1 LSKNSPPD
9 NFKRLDQAEIK
20 AAMSDLAKDYPCIGK
35 ISLYRMKRDKDF
47 PNDPKYVFVVV
58 APDPPP
64 KLDRETDLA
73 QNIIKYYN
81 ETYESCSHL
90 YHVMEDFY
98 RIEKLPEN
106 KLPGNYQEE
115 WFWFSIEPAERIEDY
130 EMVMDVKPL
139 VLYERDDQPCSAPNT
154 AETST
159 VEPTNSKDI
168 DDFPEN
174 HNNFI
179 TLKGGY
185 WAIKYRGKP
194 ILVQNLDRIRYI
206 IHMLEYPNREFY
218 VHELIGLVKGHN
230 PIVNQDYSKMD
241 AAQLEKEGLSLTELQ
256 LEHLSPEDAR
266 CLEGV
271 AHNLWVELIEAE
283 KLGREKHVK
292 AKDKWDI
299 MIKHLLQEYG
309 VSINSSAKGPKFRY
323 RPKWKNDIEKA
334 RSLVKKHVSNAI
346 KGLRSQSPALAGYLD
361 KHIHTGVKCVYRPD
375 SDDLVKWVIHR

>member
-1 LSKNSPPD
+1 
-9 NFKRLDQAEIK
+9 
-20 AAMSDLAKDYPCIGK
+20 
-35 ISLYRMKRDKDF
+35 MKRDKAF

-58 APDPPP
+58 APNPPA
-64 KLDRETDLA
+64 KSDRETESA

-115 WFWFSIEPAERIEDY
+115 WLWFSIEPAERIEDY

-139 VLYERDDQPCSAPNT
+139 VLYERDGQPFSAPST
-154 AETST
+154 AETT
-159 VEPTNSKDI
+159 IVDPRPAKNI

-179 TLKGGY
+179 TLKGSY
-185 WAIKYRGKP
+185 WTIKYRGKP
-194 ILVQNLDRIRYI
+194 ILVQNLERIRYI
-206 IHMLEYPNREFY
+206 ILMLEYPNREFY

-230 PIVNQDYSKMD
+230 PIVNQDYSKMGAD
-241 AAQLEKEGLSLTELQ
+241 QLEKDGLSLTELQ
-256 LEHLSPEDAR
+256 IENLSPEDAR
-266 CLEGV
+266 CLEDV

-283 KLGREKHVK
+283 KLGGEKHVK
-292 AKDKWDI
+292 AQDKWDI

-334 RSLVKKHVSNAI
+334 RLLVKKHISNAI
-346 KGLRSQSPALAGYLD
+346 KGLRSQSPALAGYLN

-375 SDDLVKWVIHR
+375 PDNLVKWVIHR